1 MMGKVCAIKNC
12 DSGRKSLGSK
22 KNMPFLSFFQA
33 TETSQ
38 RLEKWTEC
46 LGISLKNSDYICQM
60 HFKDEEVK
68 NYDNII
74 IDGKSNILPLKKKK
88 LLEGALPTVEHQYTY
103 HSESPQHLEVPINV
117 NSQPIQVHFNDNE
130 EYQQP
135 QQQKILNI
143 RDKGMQQVFVEQ
155 RGYNDYRFSEIYK
168 RLHRSNEKCYNFA

>member
-46 LGISLKNSDYICQM
+46 L
-60 HFKDEEVK
+60 
-68 NYDNII
+68 
-74 IDGKSNILPLKKKK
+74 
-88 LLEGALPTVEHQYTY
+88 
-103 HSESPQHLEVPINV
+103 ESPQHLEVPINV

>member
-46 LGISLKNSDYICQM
+46 L
-60 HFKDEEVK
+60 
-68 NYDNII
+68 
-74 IDGKSNILPLKKKK
+74 
-88 LLEGALPTVEHQYTY
+88 
-103 HSESPQHLEVPINV
+103 ESPQQLEVPINV

-155 RGYNDYRFSEIYK
+155 RGCNDSIDSQKSIRDFIDQMKNVTILPEFWSFSNKPNGLEFMRVDPETKQIKYHI
-168 RLHRSNEKCYNFA
+168 RINHDLSIT